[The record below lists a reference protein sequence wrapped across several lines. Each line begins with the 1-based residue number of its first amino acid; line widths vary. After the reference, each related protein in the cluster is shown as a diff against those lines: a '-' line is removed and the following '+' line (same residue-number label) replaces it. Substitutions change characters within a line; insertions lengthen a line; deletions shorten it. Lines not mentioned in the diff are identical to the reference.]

1 MRGRITVDEFKRQLA
16 KEKADK
22 KKKETEIQNEIR
34 DYLRLRGWFVIRHQ
48 QSLGS
53 MKGLSDLTALKN
65 GETVYIE
72 VKTERGKQSEHQME
86 FQREI
91 EAHGGKYILARSLDE
106 VFDLG

>member
-16 KEKADK
+16 KEKAGK

-48 QSLGS
+48 QGLGS

-72 VKTERGKQSEHQME
+72 VKTQKGKQSDYQKE

-91 EAHGGKYILARSLDE
+91 EEHGGRYILARCLNDVMSLK
-106 VFDLG
+106 